1 MTILIDN
8 RSGQPIYEQICT
20 QIKSQILSGVLRE
33 NDALPSIRNLAKD
46 IGISVITTKR
56 AYDELEAEGMICV
69 VPGKGSFIAS
79 GNMAALREERLREI
93 EQHMQRIR
101 ALAAD
106 CGISRDELMKIYS
119 LIEEDNI

>member
-79 GNMAALREERLREI
+79 GNMTALREERLREI
-93 EQHMQRIR
+93 EQHLRRVR
-101 ALAAD
+101 ALADD